1 MPTASISVICDK
13 KNQVEPTGDIKLC
26 GPNSSLSVRECGS
39 NSVGI
44 CFENSAPCTVSTVW
58 AVVDS
63 RLLAAVCF
71 GASTRGM
78 NSHLILGHQVDTD
91 RTSKVSLGRNVVL
104 RGAYVSTMSISPPIG
119 QFSPGPVSGNQI
131 SDSEKIYCTHCPES
145 YRGQIR
151 INNHE
156 KKRTGSSPHLAKRC
170 IRKGCVRRR
179 ARTRSQPGMNSWKRS
194 EPGRIR

>member
-78 NSHLILGHQVDTD
+78 NSHLSLGHQVDTD

-131 SDSEKIYCTHCPES
+131 SDSEKILLHPLS
-145 YRGQIR
+145 RKLPGSNSNQQSRKKNGRG
-151 INNHE
+151 
-156 KKRTGSSPHLAKRC
+156 
-170 IRKGCVRRR
+170 VRLTWPNAASVRDV
-179 ARTRSQPGMNSWKRS
+179 
-194 EPGRIR
+194 